1 MITTSMA
8 HSISQT
14 LWVTDHPSLIPR
26 WHNLLSMLFAL
37 TCSNVLLHNML
48 GTAVE
53 IDTGL
58 APDQIVTTIPQNPKS
73 IKQPVIDSLW
83 NRTHHLDPHLS
94 HHISMWTI
102 MTMP

>member
-58 APDQIVTTIPQNPKS
+58 APDQIVTNIEIRVKECGPTTCWRTALMNALGILKTQNRLNS
-73 IKQPVIDSLW
+73 QS
-83 NRTHHLDPHLS
+83 
-94 HHISMWTI
+94 
-102 MTMP
+102 